1 MKDILI
7 KDDDLLIFK
16 GDFYVDES
24 DAQQVELILK
34 SKQGEWKEAPQ
45 VGADISRAQN
55 GAIDRSLY
63 RDIRVQLEADGFSVK
78 NLDINENGVSIN
90 GTYEAV

>member
-7 KDDDLLIFK
+7 KDDDALIVR
-16 GDFYVDES
+16 GDFYVEES

-45 VGADISRAQN
+45 VGIDISRAQN

-78 NLDINENGVSIN
+78 ELDINEDGVNLNGA
-90 GTYEAV
+90 YETV